1 MQSADGFLFKLH
13 RTVMMINSQMFADM
27 LDISHE
33 STDPGDSLDGMPVV
47 VMTEKAR
54 VLKAV
59 LPLLYNAT

>member
-1 MQSADGFLFKLH
+1 
-13 RTVMMINSQMFADM
+13 MMINSQMFADM